1 MQDNQARLVYDG
13 DFKYH
18 NPNMNIQA
26 GNVQQNGFNKVQYCS
41 TFAIAFEDIKEVIRR
56 LKLNGHN
63 DELWNK
69 MLFEV
74 PFEWI
79 RQNKEQFKRELE
91 RYQEQ
96 LLNAVNT
103 RIHPSDLRW
112 MKTYVKIMLE
122 ILNAE
127 TI

>member
-1 MQDNQARLVYDG
+1 MQGNQARSVYDG

-18 NPNMNIQA
+18 NPSMNIQA
-26 GNVQQNGFNKVQYCS
+26 GNVQNGLKKIGYCS
-41 TFAIAFEDIKEVIRR
+41 TFAIAFEDAKEVIRR
-56 LKLNGHN
+56 LKLNGQN

-96 LLNAVNT
+96 LLNAVNA